1 MEPVALP
8 LVALDQVLFP
18 GGFVTLPV
26 EGVNAPAL
34 EASGGAG
41 AQVFVGEA
49 ATKGAIGTTA
59 QVTLTPDGR
68 RAVLTGLRRSRVSGV
83 AQQAPYVTVTLEAY
97 DEPPSSEQLAPL
109 AQQVLNRYLT
119 TVEPHLTGTTWL
131 QHLAIPDDVVNF
143 VAGRAG
149 FTCRE
154 ERALLE
160 LPNAEARAWVLLQR
174 LEGARKRQPKRGAHL
189 ALAVGLTLC
198 ALAAGA
204 VWFLR

>member
-1 MEPVALP
+1 
-8 LVALDQVLFP
+8 
-18 GGFVTLPV
+18 
-26 EGVNAPAL
+26 
-34 EASGGAG
+34 
-41 AQVFVGEA
+41 
-49 ATKGAIGTTA
+49 
-59 QVTLTPDGR
+59 
-68 RAVLTGLRRSRVSGV
+68 VLTGLRRSRVSGV

-189 ALAVGLTLC
+189 ALGGRSDPLRTRRGCGVVP
-198 ALAAGA
+198 ALSEYS
-204 VWFLR
+204 VKRCVRPSRRWP